1 MKGVNFSDPQG
12 RKEAYRMAAAA
23 AKNHIRM
30 YFNEGN
36 DIMNAQQ
43 MKEAWLSYGE
53 IKGVHVAA
61 VECLEERN
69 LTIGPPKIPRIS
81 KLNNFRF
88 ENGKLVDSGAYNVG
102 NGKQVA
108 LNLTSG
114 ERTQG

>member
-1 MKGVNFSDPQG
+1 M
-12 RKEAYRMAAAA
+12 AAAAA

-30 YFNEGN
+30 YVNEGN
-36 DIMNAQQ
+36 DNMNAQQ
-43 MKEAWLSYGE
+43 MKDAWLSYGE
-53 IKGVHVAA
+53 IKGVRVAA
-61 VECLEERN
+61 VECLEEHN
-69 LTIGPPKIPRIS
+69 LTIGQPKIPRIS

-88 ENGKLVDSGAYNVG
+88 ENGKLVDSGAYNLG

>member
-1 MKGVNFSDPQG
+1 
-12 RKEAYRMAAAA
+12 MAAAA

-30 YFNEGN
+30 YVNEGN
-36 DIMNAQQ
+36 DIMNAPQ
-43 MKEAWLSYGE
+43 MKETWLSYGE
-53 IKGVHVAA
+53 IKGVRVAA
-61 VECLEERN
+61 VERLEEHN
-69 LTIGPPKIPRIS
+69 LTIDQPKTPRIS

-88 ENGKLVDSGAYNVG
+88 ENGQFVDTGAYNIG